1 VDVPLP
7 WERLLWSGR
16 PSPLATPRVWR
27 ERYLLTDFRVVR
39 TGSMGTDEIPVQD
52 ISEVHRHLSR
62 RDRLLGSSTIEVR
75 PRDRRRSPL
84 LLRHIRRGAQVAA
97 LLELLAGDPG
107 ARIDAD
113 AALATLAWQPREPS
127 AGYAE
132 ALAAIAV
139 VLVAIFG
146 VAIGLHGKSAAI
158 AYPYDDAIYPGGKKQ
173 SHEAILQFM
182 KDDVMPWAR
191 AALGPLKGGPDR
203 IGCETCHGRDAA
215 ARDWQMPGVAA
226 LPEPDVKD
234 RGWERYSGGMDAQ
247 MRNAIYGYLAQPE
260 KQSRAGYMREVVMP
274 GMARLL
280 RRPAYDFTRSYA
292 YNRRHAAFGCY
303 HCHKVK

>member
-16 PSPLATPRVWR
+16 PSPLSTPRAWR
-27 ERYLLTDFRVVR
+27 ERYLLTDFRLVR
-39 TGSMGTDEIPVQD
+39 TGSMGADEIPVQD
-52 ISEVHRHLSR
+52 ISEVHRHQSR
-62 RDRLLGSSTIEVR
+62 RDRLLGTSTIEVR

-84 LLRHIRRGAQVAA
+84 LLRHIRRGGQVAA
-97 LLELLAGDPG
+97 LLELLAGDLS

-158 AYPYDDAIYPGGKKQ
+158 TYPYDDAIYPSGQKQ
-173 SHEAILQFM
+173 SREAILQFM

-191 AALGPLKGGPDR
+191 AVLGPLKGGRDR

-215 ARDWQMPGVAA
+215 ARDWHMPGVAA
-226 LPEPDVKD
+226 LPEPDVRD
-234 RGWERYSGGMDAQ
+234 RGWERYGGGMDAQ

-280 RRPAYDFTRSYA
+280 HRQPYDFTKPYD
-292 YNRRHAAFGCY
+292 YNRQRAAFGCY
-303 HCHKVK
+303 HCHKVG